1 MDTRLK
7 SQNDVDRATVDHTEH
22 SVNGWVGGDGTTAEK
37 EPAFC
42 RFVVLAPAT
51 ERQNDK
57 MPECHG
63 VIWLQEEG
71 SLLCLPSLPSPIF
84 RLLAD
89 LRHQL
94 VERLVIAGRKGKEG
108 IWSLKH
114 SLPHGLRDLFRQQ
127 EKFDFISVESLSQ
140 PVDQGLTGIVA
151 VGHRPGL
158 DPAQVREANVNLRG
172 QTSKR

>member
-37 EPAFC
+37 EPVFC
-42 RFVVLAPAT
+42 RSGVLAPAT

-63 VIWLQEEG
+63 VIWLQEEAS
-71 SLLCLPSLPSPIF
+71 SLRLSSLPSPTF
-84 RLLAD
+84 RFLAD
-89 LRHQL
+89 LGHQF
-94 VERLVIAGRKGKEG
+94 VERLVIAGRKGKKSVG
-108 IWSLKH
+108 PLKN
-114 SLPHGLRDLFRQQ
+114 SLPHWLRDLLGQQ

-140 PVDQGLTGIVA
+140 PVD
-151 VGHRPGL
+151 
-158 DPAQVREANVNLRG
+158 
-172 QTSKR
+172 